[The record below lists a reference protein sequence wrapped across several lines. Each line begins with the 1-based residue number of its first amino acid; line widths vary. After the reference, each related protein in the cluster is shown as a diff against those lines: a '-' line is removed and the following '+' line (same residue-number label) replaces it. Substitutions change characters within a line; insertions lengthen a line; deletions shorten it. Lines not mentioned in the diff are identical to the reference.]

1 MPSSNVDF
9 SILKDSR
16 DTLSIYSDLL
26 RLRKGILPEYTN
38 EDLSD
43 PGNTLLL
50 LLSGVADYLHLR
62 ADIEAEQFQLDRAVR
77 KSSVMAL
84 LNLIGTTIQPPVS
97 ATADLI
103 VTLVNGAL
111 SEDLVIPKNTLFN
124 APEVSESFV
133 SIEDVTLPAGS
144 TSVIVPVMHGSVKV
158 ETLGQSDGTANQI
171 FVIPSDKIVQNN
183 VQKTIKV
190 IIGTQEWEVVDSLAF
205 STKDDRHLAYRRM
218 ADGTSQLICGD
229 GINGKIP
236 AEGDIVRV
244 EFIEG
249 GGTVGNVGAGKITE
263 VSSVITLNGEVL
275 SLSCTNPN
283 PASGGADEQSLAQAK
298 LIGPHVW
305 RSQDRAVT
313 LKDYEVLT
321 KSVAGVL
328 DARAKRTG
336 LTVVTVY
343 VAANNSTGNPSNT
356 LLSIVKKFLEERK
369 MTTDDLLVAAP
380 KLAPV
385 NVTISVIAKP
395 GEDLSVVTR
404 NVTIA
409 TKDFFDVTKRAAN
422 GEDLFGDPNGTRGHI
437 YLFDYGAKIDNTNGV
452 DKVNISAFT
461 RSIVP
466 NKVTW
471 TGNADFSDFAVSS
484 STVNEVITV
493 VFYTTTTY
501 MVKGSVSG
509 ALGTGV
515 LDSVF
520 SDRDGKISFKI
531 KSGTQPMAPGDT
543 ATFSVS
549 PLVGNILL
557 DSNEIAYLGTFSLTV
572 TG

>member
-1 MPSSNVDF
+1 
-9 SILKDSR
+9 
-16 DTLSIYSDLL
+16 
-26 RLRKGILPEYTN
+26 
-38 EDLSD
+38 
-43 PGNTLLL
+43 
-50 LLSGVADYLHLR
+50 
-62 ADIEAEQFQLDRAVR
+62 
-77 KSSVMAL
+77 
-84 LNLIGTTIQPPVS
+84 
-97 ATADLI
+97 
-103 VTLVNGAL
+103 
-111 SEDLVIPKNTLFN
+111 
-124 APEVSESFV
+124 
-133 SIEDVTLPAGS
+133 
-144 TSVIVPVMHGSVKV
+144 
-158 ETLGQSDGTANQI
+158 
-171 FVIPSDKIVQNN
+171 
-183 VQKTIKV
+183 
-190 IIGTQEWEVVDSLAF
+190 
-205 STKDDRHLAYRRM
+205 
-218 ADGTSQLICGD
+218 
-229 GINGKIP
+229 
-236 AEGDIVRV
+236 
-244 EFIEG
+244 
-249 GGTVGNVGAGKITE
+249 
-263 VSSVITLNGEVL
+263 
-275 SLSCTNPN
+275 
-283 PASGGADEQSLAQAK
+283 
-298 LIGPHVW
+298 
-305 RSQDRAVT
+305 
-313 LKDYEVLT
+313 
-321 KSVAGVL
+321 
-328 DARAKRTG
+328 
-336 LTVVTVY
+336 
-343 VAANNSTGNPSNT
+343 
-356 LLSIVKKFLEERK
+356 